1 MHNFTHSYCPTCNKT
16 NHITNEGSVSSCQQ
30 CKEVIKYPECLNKSS
45 YDLIVDINTK
55 KTIPWWGWVMMIFM
69 FFGFI
74 VELCAPYAYPAL
86 RIYLYTDNGRE
97 KIKGVKEKLIKSY
110 KE

>member
-1 MHNFTHSYCPTCNKT
+1 
-16 NHITNEGSVSSCQQ
+16 
-30 CKEVIKYPECLNKSS
+30 
-45 YDLIVDINTK
+45 
-55 KTIPWWGWVMMIFM
+55 MMIFM